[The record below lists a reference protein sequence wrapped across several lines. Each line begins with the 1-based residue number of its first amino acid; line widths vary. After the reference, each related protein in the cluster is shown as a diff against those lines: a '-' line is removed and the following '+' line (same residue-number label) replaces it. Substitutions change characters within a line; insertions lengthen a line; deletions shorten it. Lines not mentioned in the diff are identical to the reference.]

1 MLTNLI
7 RTRKARAA
15 AVLATVALA
24 AGVAAGPAAA
34 QADHNQA
41 GLVVV
46 NVDNVLNNN
55 DVTVQV
61 PISVA
66 ANICDVD
73 VQVLVADLADDGSAT
88 CTADA
93 NSNANNPRN

>member
-7 RTRKARAA
+7 RTRKARAV

-34 QADHNQA
+34 HNQA

-46 NVDNVLNNN
+46 DVHRVLNNN

-88 CTADA
+88 CTATS
-93 NSNANNPRN
+93 NSNANNPRG